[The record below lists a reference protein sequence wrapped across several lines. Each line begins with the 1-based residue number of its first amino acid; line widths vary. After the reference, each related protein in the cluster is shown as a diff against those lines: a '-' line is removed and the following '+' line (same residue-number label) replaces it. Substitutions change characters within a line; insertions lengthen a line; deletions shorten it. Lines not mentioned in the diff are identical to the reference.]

1 MRGTR
6 LDRPAGLHWS
16 APVVLVSVLL
26 LGGCAASGAR
36 PELPTPAQIPEL
48 ETAARAPG
56 ADASVQLRLASA
68 YQQADRAQDAAGV
81 LEPLLQREPGNA
93 AAAFQLGV
101 AYEDLGRFADAR
113 RLYGEYLE
121 RSSSPELRRR
131 VQGRLALLG
140 RRELE
145 AAVRTALA
153 REQELANV
161 QPEARTVGVFPFLTV
176 TDEALRP
183 LGRALS
189 ELLTTDLSQTDRLRV
204 VERAQLQ
211 RLLDEIQLTE
221 TGATDPATA
230 SRAGRLV
237 GAGQIVQG
245 RIEGG
250 EDALQVQALVVP
262 VGGGPAGA
270 APIAQQGPIQQL
282 FDIQTALALEL
293 YRRLGVELTVAER
306 ERVTQRPTENV
317 QALLAFGFGLESEDA
332 SQWRAAVGQ
341 FQRAVDLD
349 PDFDEARQHLAFAQ
363 SMAEA
368 SETTPEELSLAA
380 ALEWDD
386 LAEWIRL
393 RQRFAG
399 VDALVPTPEARDA
412 TVELLGLEGLER
424 AILIDL
430 IIRRPGGGQ

>member
-1 MRGTR
+1 
-6 LDRPAGLHWS
+6 
-16 APVVLVSVLL
+16 
-26 LGGCAASGAR
+26 
-36 PELPTPAQIPEL
+36 
-48 ETAARAPG
+48 
-56 ADASVQLRLASA
+56 
-68 YQQADRAQDAAGV
+68 V
-81 LEPLLQREPGNA
+81 LEPLVQREPGNA

-113 RLYGEYLE
+113 RLYGTYLE
-121 RSSSPELRRR
+121 RSSSPELRRQ

-140 RRELE
+140 RLELQ
-145 AAVRTALA
+145 AAVQGALA
-153 REQELANV
+153 REQQLAGV
-161 QPEARTVGVFPFLTV
+161 QPEVRTVGVFPFLTV
-176 TDEALRP
+176 TDTALRP

-211 RLLDEIQLTE
+211 HLLNEIQLAE

-230 SRAGRLV
+230 ARAGRLI

-245 RIEGG
+245 RVEGSQ
-250 EDALQVQALVVP
+250 DALRVQALVVP
-262 VGGGPAGA
+262 VGTALDTTRTPY
-270 APIAQQGPIQQL
+270 AQQGSIQRL
-282 FDIQTALALEL
+282 FDMQTALALEL

-317 QALLAFGFGLESEDA
+317 QALLAFGFGLESEDG
-332 SQWRAAVGQ
+332 SQWSDAVAH
-341 FQRAVDLD
+341 FRRAVDLD
-349 PDFDEARQHLAFAQ
+349 PNFNEARQHLAFAE

-368 SETTPEELSLAA
+368 AETTPEELSLAA

-386 LAEWIRL
+386 LAEWL
-393 RQRFAG
+393 RRRERFFG
-399 VDALVPTPEARDA
+399 VDGLVPSPEGRDA
-412 TVELLGLEGLER
+412 TAEILRLEGLER